1 MDPIIVPLLS
11 RRQQRG
17 QAVQKLNHAIPAAG
31 LIANGLQALR
41 DGAHGFELALAAVE
55 IGTSAIL
62 VAMIVRSVR
71 EARRHGTVGLHHAQG
86 IDWIDIWA
94 AAVLF
99 AEAAERW
106 HLKHH
111 VPRPTLVTALLTL
124 GMGLFHDRITGF
136 GRRRRGLRLTDE
148 GIYVG
153 GRPFAGF
160 TAKWPD
166 VAAITVTER
175 AAEIRTRT
183 GRVRRIDLADLQN
196 AEAVRS
202 ALEAARLRLT
212 PSVPPQLSPSAAA
225 PPAQ

>member
-11 RRQQRG
+11 RRHQRG
-17 QAVQKLNHAIPAAG
+17 QAVQKLNHALPAAG
-31 LIANGLQALR
+31 LIATGLQALR
-41 DGAHGFELALAAVE
+41 DGARGFELALAAVE
-55 IGTSAIL
+55 IGTSAVL

-71 EARRHGTVGLHHAQG
+71 EARRHGTHGLHHAQG
-86 IDWIDIWA
+86 VDWVDIWA

-111 VPRPTLVTALLTL
+111 VPRPTLVTALVTL
-124 GMGLFHDRITGF
+124 GMGLFHGRITGF
-136 GRRRRGLRLTDE
+136 GRRRRGLRLTDD

-160 TAKWPD
+160 SAKWPD
-166 VAAITVTER
+166 VTAIAITER
-175 AAEIRTRT
+175 TAEIRTRT

-196 AEAVRS
+196 ADAVCS

-212 PSVPPQLSPSAAA
+212 AAQPPVSPSTAS
-225 PPAQ
+225 PSR